1 MTNFFALVFIIII
14 LFYSINK
21 DVYTFLIGITLFLNI
36 GGYFDKTT
44 LGLPGFFNFN
54 DLILFIVFITF
65 FVRHKI
71 QINKNYKQLLLILL
85 IFVLYQ
91 LSIAI
96 FLKLEILDLMDLV
109 RSIAGHKWRI
119 LSVFICIPTYYYIQ
133 RFSKEFYYF
142 FLFTSATILSLYFL
156 TLITPL
162 NLIPIVTMSREF
174 VNANRIWFNNP
185 GYIYIFPI
193 VLVVYLLLKPKIKY
207 KNLLLFVGF
216 GSFLSIILT
225 LTRGTI
231 LFLLGNILISIILVK
246 HIFNLSISKWIQRSV
261 FAFAFLLITSGIIFP
276 DVIDNIME
284 TAKKSISEL
293 SGEIS
298 EGATQSRSEFEVPI
312 MLKLINENTW
322 LGTGM
327 LEEYFSHYSEK
338 TEIGVADV
346 PLLGHIAMYGILGF
360 TIYLLRYFKI
370 NTLIKSYYPLLKRN
384 ISHLNTYEILLLIWA
399 ISSFYA
405 NIFFKFFNFSSEIY
419 NPDSYIIF
427 GISIGIIFGLMNKL
441 LIITNE
447 NRNYILQ

>member
-1 MTNFFALVFIIII
+1 
-14 LFYSINK
+14 
-21 DVYTFLIGITLFLNI
+21 
-36 GGYFDKTT
+36 
-44 LGLPGFFNFN
+44 
-54 DLILFIVFITF
+54 
-65 FVRHKI
+65 
-71 QINKNYKQLLLILL
+71 
-85 IFVLYQ
+85 
-91 LSIAI
+91 
-96 FLKLEILDLMDLV
+96 MDLV